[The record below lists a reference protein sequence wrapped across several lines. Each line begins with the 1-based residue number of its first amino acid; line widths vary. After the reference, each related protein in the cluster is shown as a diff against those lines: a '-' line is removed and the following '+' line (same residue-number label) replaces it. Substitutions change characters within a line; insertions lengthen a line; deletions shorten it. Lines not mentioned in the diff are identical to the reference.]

1 MINAKTAFDA
11 FRVDCEDFISLP
23 PVPKWHACLIRHRLK
38 PSKQRD
44 VILAAFAGHNHVTA
58 PALYWVLF
66 EEGHRISLGTVYRT
80 LNLFCKL
87 GFAKS
92 RRFYSQTLYEH
103 VYEPHSIRARSNSYP
118 TGWTETAATGFAP

>member
-1 MINAKTAFDA
+1 MMNAKAILDVC
-11 FRVDCEDFISLP
+11 RMDSEDFMSLS
-23 PVPKWHACLIRHRLK
+23 PVPRWHACLIRHRLK

-66 EEGHRISLGTVYRT
+66 EKGHRISLGTVYRT

-103 VYEPHSIRARSNSYP
+103 VLNQTQH
-118 TGWTETAATGFAP
+118 